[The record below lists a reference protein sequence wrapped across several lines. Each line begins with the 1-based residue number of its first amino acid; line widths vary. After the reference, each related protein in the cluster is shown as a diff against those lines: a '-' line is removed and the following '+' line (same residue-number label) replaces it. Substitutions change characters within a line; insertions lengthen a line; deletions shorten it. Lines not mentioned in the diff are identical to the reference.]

1 MTERT
6 ELANIM
12 LEKAGWFPGRKVD
25 LEPIREAFSKSG
37 MRLYDEVQN
46 FLEEFDGI
54 CFYDGELDEFEP
66 DQVISIK
73 TSDGVGFGDS
83 AISEINRI
91 NRHFGVKL
99 TRIGEFGYSS
109 QILISEDGLIWFNHY
124 QLSLEHGIEIGIDW
138 NLAFNKIAEN
148 WRPDGNL

>member
-25 LEPIREAFSKSG
+25 LEQIREAFSKSG

-54 CFYDGELDEFEP
+54 CLYDEELSGVGSES
-66 DQVISIK
+66 VISIK
-73 TSDGVGFGDS
+73 SSDGVGFWNS
-83 AISEINRI
+83 EIAEINRI
-91 NRHFGVKL
+91 NRHFGVNL

-109 QILISEDGLIWFNHY
+109 QILISENGLIWFNHY
-124 QLSLEHGIEIGIDW
+124 QLSLEHGMEIGIDR

-148 WRPDGNL
+148 WRPDGNI

>member
-12 LEKAGWFPGRKVD
+12 LEKAGWFPGRRVD

-37 MRLYDEVQN
+37 MRLYDEVQI

-54 CFYDGELDEFEP
+54 CLYDEESEP
-66 DQVISIK
+66 IFSIK
-73 TSDGVGFGDS
+73 SSDGVGFWHSDI
-83 AISEINRI
+83 AEINRI

-99 TRIGEFGYSS
+99 TKVGNFDYSS
-109 QILISEDGLIWFNHY
+109 RILISENGLIWFNHY
-124 QLSLEHGIEIGIDW
+124 QLSLEHGIETGVDQ
-138 NLAFNKIAEN
+138 NLAFNKSAEN
-148 WRPDGNL
+148 WRPDGNK